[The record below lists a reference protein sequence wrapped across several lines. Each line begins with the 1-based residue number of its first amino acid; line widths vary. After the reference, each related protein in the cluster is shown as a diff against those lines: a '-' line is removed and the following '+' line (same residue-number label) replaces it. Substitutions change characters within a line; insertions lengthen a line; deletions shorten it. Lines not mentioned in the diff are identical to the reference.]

1 MEVIHLH
8 LVKEY
13 IIRLSKRRLVLRTP
27 EQQQQLAGHILANA
41 ELIQNFCT
49 ENGSPATWLHRAL
62 PTLAEII
69 RLQDPSAIKIEVATY
84 ATWYPDFSKGHLS
97 AILAIKGNLSSSEVK
112 SIRSILD
119 INTGAHEPSKP
130 LFSLIN
136 VG

>member
-1 MEVIHLH
+1 MD
-8 LVKEY
+8 
-13 IIRLSKRRLVLRTP
+13 
-27 EQQQQLAGHILANA
+27 
-41 ELIQNFCT
+41 
-49 ENGSPATWLHRAL
+49 
-62 PTLAEII
+62 TL
-69 RLQDPSAIKIEVATY
+69 LT
-84 ATWYPDFSKGHLS
+84 SKGHLS